1 MRLPRAT
8 ANDPVEIGVCA
19 GCGQPIYSNEDY
31 WLTSD
36 GEYMIHAE
44 GVGARGKTCGENPR
58 SVTMSC
64 LGLYIRDNCEEELL
78 AKLLDIVRVNA

>member
-8 ANDPVEIGVCA
+8 ANDPVEIGICD

-31 WLTSD
+31 WQGD
-36 GEYMIHAE
+36 DVMIHAE
-44 GVGARGKTCGENPR
+44 GVGAIGKTCGENPR